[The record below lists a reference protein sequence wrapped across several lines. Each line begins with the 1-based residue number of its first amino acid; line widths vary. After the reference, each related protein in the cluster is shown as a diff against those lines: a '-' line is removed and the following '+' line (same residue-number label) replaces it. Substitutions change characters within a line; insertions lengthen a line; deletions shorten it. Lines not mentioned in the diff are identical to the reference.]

1 MHESSRNTGMFILI
15 DLCKCLNVYSLHTF
29 GTNMRIRK
37 MVASIIIPAENI
49 PLLMLMYP
57 ERENV
62 TRTRA
67 TKTTLE
73 M

>member
-1 MHESSRNTGMFILI
+1 MLEIL
-15 DLCKCLNVYSLHTF
+15 LNILHTF

-37 MVASIIIPAENI
+37 MVASSMIPAENI
-49 PLLMLMYP
+49 PLLMLMYS
-57 ERENV
+57 RSRNV
-62 TRTRA
+62 TSARA

>member
-1 MHESSRNTGMFILI
+1 
-15 DLCKCLNVYSLHTF
+15 
-29 GTNMRIRK
+29 
-37 MVASIIIPAENI
+37 MVASSIIPAENI
-49 PLLMLMYP
+49 PLLMLMYAG
-57 ERENV
+57 RENV